1 MPKKYVQ
8 KLPKQVTIGPNGSKL
23 RQNIEEMCKIAKKN
37 KNGGKDI
44 KMGKIGIKY
53 IQIAQN

>member
-23 RQNIEEMCKIAKKN
+23 RQNIEEMCKIAKK
-37 KNGGKDI
+37 I
-44 KMGKIGIKY
+44 KMEEKISKWVKIGIKY